1 MGSYYINGPRVYTP
15 SALKTTKS
23 FLPIESF
30 GPLRTLVEDLE
41 VFETTTKTQPIVN
54 TCHATRGC
62 ALLQSHP
69 CAPPPRP
76 AHAPAA
82 PARAAAAPA

>member
-30 GPLRTLVEDLE
+30 GPLRTLVE
-41 VFETTTKTQPIVN
+41 ETQAEPLVVN

-62 ALLQSHP
+62 ALQQSHP
-69 CAPPPRP
+69 CAPPPP
-76 AHAPAA
+76 
-82 PARAAAAPA
+82 